1 MDINKSDSTNI
12 PTNLFQTTTTNNNNN
27 PQTNSTKNSQLFK
40 PLFSTTDNNASLSK
54 PLFGTNPSNSLFPAT
69 NNANT
74 LFSTNPTYPDT
85 SQSNNNPFKAFNSTS
100 ANPFAASN
108 PFLGS
113 TAPKSRDN
121 TSQDNKS
128 FGDFFKQPNNN
139 NNTKNEEEEDDGYDS
154 NPEQENEWTRNMNPD
169 LKYTAKSTIKSTK
182 DQFEYKGE

>member
-1 MDINKSDSTNI
+1 
-12 PTNLFQTTTTNNNNN
+12 
-27 PQTNSTKNSQLFK
+27 
-40 PLFSTTDNNASLSK
+40 
-54 PLFGTNPSNSLFPAT
+54 LFGTNTSNSLFPMST
-69 NNANT
+69 NTNT
-74 LFSTNPTYPDT
+74 LCCTNPTNLDT
-85 SQSNNNPFKAFNSTS
+85 SQGNNNPFKAFNSTN

-113 TAPKSRDN
+113 TATVVRDN

-139 NNTKNEEEEDDGYDS
+139 LKNEDEDDEGDEY

-182 DQFEYKGE
+182 DQFEYKGEYVCVTKC